1 MRKLLT
7 EKIKQILDKEFKA
20 LQPDFSMKIQ
30 EDLVQFYNQYKSNS
44 GQIDL
49 VKRSKSRIE
58 DQTKLDLSIKYN
70 HS

>member
-1 MRKLLT
+1 
-7 EKIKQILDKEFKA
+7 
-20 LQPDFSMKIQ
+20 MKIQ

-58 DQTKLDLSIKYN
+58 D
-70 HS
+70 